1 MEKRTLSLIDA
12 NLNRAKEGLRVTED
26 IARFVLANKKLTKK
40 LKKLR
45 HQITLAGISVGK
57 LVLSRKTDVG
67 ARLENRM
74 ERLRKDYYDIV
85 RANFCRTAE
94 ALRVLEEFSKL
105 TNVKASKE
113 FKKIRFQLYLL
124 EKEMIK
130 ELNKNTFKSGLYLIV
145 CPERTPNC
153 IKVIQEGIKGGVE
166 IVQLRAKEM
175 TDNKI
180 LALARRIRAITKK
193 AGVFFIINDRIDI
206 ALAADVDGVHLGQ
219 DDLPIKEAKQ
229 LLEDKII
236 GISTHSVSEALK
248 AQKEGADYI
257 GLGPIF
263 YTETKIRQAL
273 GIKII
278 TRVRRAIKIPIVAI
292 GVINKDNA
300 QEVLKAGADCV
311 AVISAICN
319 AKNVA
324 KAARELAIISKK

>member
-113 FKKIRFQLYLL
+113 FKKIRF
-124 EKEMIK
+124 
-130 ELNKNTFKSGLYLIV
+130 LIFG
-145 CPERTPNC
+145 RW
-153 IKVIQEGIKGGVE
+153 
-166 IVQLRAKEM
+166 
-175 TDNKI
+175 D
-180 LALARRIRAITKK
+180 
-193 AGVFFIINDRIDI
+193 
-206 ALAADVDGVHLGQ
+206 H
-219 DDLPIKEAKQ
+219 
-229 LLEDKII
+229 
-236 GISTHSVSEALK
+236 
-248 AQKEGADYI
+248 
-257 GLGPIF
+257 
-263 YTETKIRQAL
+263 
-273 GIKII
+273 
-278 TRVRRAIKIPIVAI
+278 
-292 GVINKDNA
+292 
-300 QEVLKAGADCV
+300 
-311 AVISAICN
+311 
-319 AKNVA
+319 
-324 KAARELAIISKK
+324 